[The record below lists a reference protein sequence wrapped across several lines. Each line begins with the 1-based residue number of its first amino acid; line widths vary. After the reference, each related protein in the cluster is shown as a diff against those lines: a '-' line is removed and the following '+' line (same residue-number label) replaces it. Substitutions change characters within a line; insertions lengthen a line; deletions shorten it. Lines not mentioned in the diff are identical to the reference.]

1 MSQKKATTSQLAL
14 FCLGLAASGVQA
26 GYYSNRNS
34 MNNGVGT
41 HAGDNI

>member
-1 MSQKKATTSQLAL
+1 MDQKRSINSQLAL

-26 GYYSNRNS
+26 GYYSNRNG